1 MGYDRASPRPA
12 LRPDFRAVFRSI
24 SRPILPRFDPLP
36 RRLRN
41 PLPTSTF
48 TAPSRLSAGRI
59 GRSFACWLAMVSW
72 AVLTTAPVPAQD
84 PTPADPAT
92 STADAATDPATALAE
107 SDDEANPSPFA
118 DGVPASGS
126 ASLTLGGKAAGQLPF
141 TIRQDGP
148 RFALEPLTQLL
159 GVELRTGPLGDM
171 HVLVYDDKELRL
183 GPEHTSYVVATADGA
198 EEVHHFQRPPV
209 KGIYGLLVPL
219 ETLQR
224 AFGDELGYQV
234 SWDFQRLELAIAR
247 GDLREIE
254 ASLDLIHQYRVS
266 TVEMVF
272 RQKPRYRFVRIDGA
286 VELQFIGDHIVL
298 DDVFSRPADP
308 LVTGLVFEPTKLRIE
323 MVENAAAAEPRL
335 VGGGG
340 SYRLVIDIYRQRAG
354 ASSAQPA
361 ETPGLPRLP
370 EDLGGVRTIVL
381 DPGHGGEETG
391 AIGKNGTVEA
401 ALTLRVAR
409 RLKNRLEQRLPVR
422 VLLTRDADV
431 DIPHDTRVAIAN
443 QNKADLFI
451 SLHFNSYHGSQARGA
466 ETYFL
471 SREAS
476 DQVAEDALAAE
487 HASLTDDERRELA
500 DLQLI
505 LWDLAQSFH
514 LAESQRF
521 ASLVQEEL
529 NEALGLRN
537 RGVRQAP
544 FRVLMGATMPAV
556 LVELGFLSNTA
567 EEEKLQSSAYLGE
580 LVDALVRAI
589 TRFKTQMDA
598 RPADVGGTQGAGR

>member
-1 MGYDRASPRPA
+1 MPS
-12 LRPDFRAVFRSI
+12 
-24 SRPILPRFDPLP
+24 DPLP
-36 RRLRN
+36 ADSH
-41 PLPTSTF
+41 PLPTT
-48 TAPSRLSAGRI
+48 TLTTTHARPARALLP
-59 GRSFACWLAMVSW
+59 WLL
-72 AVLTTAPVPAQD
+72 AVLSCIALAVPGLCQD
-84 PTPADPAT
+84 PAADPTAADPA
-92 STADAATDPATALAE
+92 ATQSAE
-107 SDDEANPSPFA
+107 ADDEATQDTFA
-118 DGVPASGS
+118 DGVPPSGS
-126 ASLTLGGKAAGQLPF
+126 ASLTLGGKSAGQLPF

-148 RFALEPLTQLL
+148 RFALAPLAELL
-159 GVELRTGPLGDM
+159 GVDLRVGPLGDM
-171 HVLVYDDKELRL
+171 HVLVYDDKEIRL
-183 GPEHTSYVVATADGA
+183 GPEELAYVVATADGA
-198 EEVHHFQRPPV
+198 EEVHYLQRPPV

-219 ETLQR
+219 EALQR

-234 SWDFQRLELAIAR
+234 SWDFQRLELAITR
-247 GDLREIE
+247 DELREIE

-272 RQKPRYRFVRIDGA
+272 RQKPRYRFVRLDGA

-308 LVTGLVFEPTKLRIE
+308 LVTGLVFEPTRLRIE
-323 MVENAAAAEPRL
+323 LVENAAAADPRL

-340 SYRLVIDIYRQRAG
+340 SFRLVIDVYRQQAG
-354 ASSAQPA
+354 QSSAQTA
-361 ETPGLPRLP
+361 ADAPGLPRLP
-370 EDLGGVRTIVL
+370 EDLGGIRTIVL

-422 VLLTRDADV
+422 VLLTRDSDV

-476 DQVAEDALAAE
+476 DQVAEEALAAE
-487 HASLTDDERRELA
+487 HASLTADERQELA

-514 LAESQRF
+514 LGESQRF

-598 RPADVGGTQGAGR
+598 RSADVGAGP

>member
-1 MGYDRASPRPA
+1 MATRLAWLLLVCLCAGPGAVAS
-12 LRPDFRAVFRSI
+12 
-24 SRPILPRFDPLP
+24 
-36 RRLRN
+36 
-41 PLPTSTF
+41 
-48 TAPSRLSAGRI
+48 
-59 GRSFACWLAMVSW
+59 LA
-72 AVLTTAPVPAQD
+72 QEQ
-84 PTPADPAT
+84 ADP
-92 STADAATDPATALAE
+92 DAAQAAQTG
-107 SDDEANPSPFA
+107 DEAEDEAAQEPFPE
-118 DGVPASGS
+118 GVPPSGS
-126 ASLTLGGKAAGQLPF
+126 ASLTLDGKPAGQLPF

-148 RFALEPLTQLL
+148 RFALAPLAELL
-159 GVELRTGPLGDM
+159 GVELRVGPLGDM
-171 HVLVYDDKELRL
+171 HVLVYDDKEIRL
-183 GPEHTSYVVATADGA
+183 GPEHTSYVVATADGT
-198 EEVHHFQRPPV
+198 EEVRHFLRAPV
-209 KGIYGLLVPL
+209 KGIYGLLVPI

-224 AFGDELGYQV
+224 AFGDELGYDV
-234 SWDFQRLELAIAR
+234 SWDFLRLELAVSR
-247 GDLREIE
+247 GELREIE

-272 RQKPRYRFVRIDGA
+272 QQKPRYRFVRQDGA
-286 VELQFIGDHIVL
+286 VELQFVGDRILL

-308 LVTGLVFEPTKLRIE
+308 LVTGMVFEPTRLRIE
-323 MVENAAAAEPRL
+323 LVENAAAAEPRL
-335 VGGGG
+335 VARGGVF
-340 SYRLVIDIYRQRAG
+340 RLVIDVYRQRAG
-354 ASSAQPA
+354 QATAT

-370 EDLGGVRTIVL
+370 EDLGGIRTIVL

-409 RLKNRLEQRLPVR
+409 LLKNRLEQRLPVR
-422 VLLTRDADV
+422 VLMTRDTDV

-476 DQVAEDALAAE
+476 DQVAEEALAAE
-487 HASLTDDERRELA
+487 HASMSVAERQELA
-500 DLQLI
+500 DLELI

-521 ASLVQEEL
+521 ANLVQEEL
-529 NEALGLRN
+529 NLTLGLRN

-544 FRVLMGATMPAV
+544 FRVLMGASMPAV
-556 LVELGFLSNTA
+556 LVELGFLSNA
-567 EEEKLQSSAYLGE
+567 GEEEKLQSSAYLGE
-580 LVDALVRAI
+580 LVDSLVRAI

-598 RPADVGGTQGAGR
+598 RPGAGDGAAPGDGR